1 MENAAARSIRT
12 VRMRSEDR
20 IFLFKILEEP
30 GTVSSLLFFSFQN
43 FVQGHVNDH
52 NEYEE
57 DKADGE

>member
-1 MENAAARSIRT
+1 MENAAAKSIRT
-12 VRMRSEDR
+12 VRMRSEGR

-30 GTVSSLLFFSFQN
+30 GA
-43 FVQGHVNDH
+43 VNDH